1 MRGFTLVE
9 ILIVLAIIAMLS
21 AIVIVAINPARQFA
35 QTRNT
40 QRWTAVNSILNA
52 IHQNMVDNDGLFTC
66 AAGDLPS
73 SAENMEADDG
83 DPLTTEYD
91 ICSCLVD
98 TYVAAMPYD
107 PSTGSYTDCSTYDTG
122 FTVVQTGGTA
132 GRVTV
137 AAPGAELGDAIAVT
151 R

>member
-1 MRGFTLVE
+1 MKGFTLVE

-40 QRWTAVNSILNA
+40 QRWTAVNAILNA
-52 IHQNMVDNDGLFTC
+52 VHQNMVDNEGLFTC

-73 SAENMEADDG
+73 SATNMANDDG
-83 DPLTTEYD
+83 NPLTTEYD
-91 ICSCLVD
+91 ICSCLVP

-107 PSTGSYTDCSTYDTG
+107 PSTGSYATCASYDTG
-122 FTVVQTGGTA
+122 FTVVQAGGTA

-137 AAPGAELGDAIAVT
+137 AAPSAELGDSIAVT

>member
-21 AIVIVAINPARQFA
+21 AVVIVAINPARQFA

-52 IHQNMVDNDGLFTC
+52 IHQNMIDNAGLFSC
-66 AAGDLPS
+66 AAGNLPA
-73 SAENMEADDG
+73 SATNMAADDG

-91 ICSCLVD
+91 ICTCLVD
-98 TYVAAMPYD
+98 TYLAAMPYD
-107 PSTGSYTDCSTYDTG
+107 PSTGSYTDCTAYNTG
-122 FTVVQTGGTA
+122 FTVLQAGGTT

-137 AAPGAELGDAIAVT
+137 AASAELGETIAVT